1 MSEQTTLRDQL
12 ASAVDT
18 FETEQPVEIVK
29 AEPTV
34 KAEVKTEA
42 DPVKSEPSRVR
53 DVAGKFATTAK
64 EAAPVAEPVAEPIDE
79 QVAKPIRPSS
89 WKKELWNKYD
99 NADPDLQ
106 KYILQRESEA
116 TFGVSTYRAEAEKA
130 RPINDAMAPFMGD
143 LQKNNIEP
151 ATWIKNLGAAHQ
163 TLALGSPAQKYDMFQ
178 RLARDYGVDLSG
190 NGQSIEPPQ
199 IDQQTQWLTQKVNA
213 MSQNWDSFQNKQ
225 QVTEQ
230 QVLQSE
236 ISTFADKNPH
246 FETVRDTM
254 AGLLQAGMAQDL
266 QTAYDKAIRLNDDV
280 WQQEQTRSTNTGIQA
295 QVAAAAKAKTLA
307 ISPKSATPSGTKT
320 GDGKGLREQ
329 LRDQF
334 DAVASRV

>member
-18 FETEQPVEIVK
+18 FEAEQPVEIVK
-29 AEPTV
+29 AEPV
-34 KAEVKTEA
+34 EE
-42 DPVKSEPSRVR
+42 PVKSEPTRVR
-53 DVAGKFATTAK
+53 DAVGKFAAAVK
-64 EAAPVAEPVAEPIDE
+64 EVAPVEAIAEPIE
-79 QVAKPIRPSS
+79 AIKPNRPST
-89 WKKELWNKYD
+89 WKKEYWEKYD
-99 NADPDLQ
+99 TLDPDLQ
-106 KYILQRESEA
+106 GYINQRENEYK
-116 TFGVSTYRAEAEKA
+116 TGVSTYRAEAEKA
-130 RPINDAMAPFMGD
+130 RQLNEAIAPFLPA
-143 LQKNNIEP
+143 LQQNNIEP
-151 ATWIKNLGAAHQ
+151 TAWIKNLGSAHQ
-163 TLALGSPAQKYDMFQ
+163 TLALGSPSQKYEMFQ
-178 RLARDYGVDLSG
+178 RLARDYGIDLSG
-190 NGQSIEPPQ
+190 NGQSIEQPPA
-199 IDQQTQWLTQKVNA
+199 DQQTQWLTQQVNA
-213 MSQNWDSFQNKQ
+213 LSQNWDSFQNKQ
-225 QVTEQ
+225 QVSEQ

-307 ISPKSATPSGTKT
+307 ISPKSATPSGGKT
-320 GDGKGLREQ
+320 SDGKGLREQ
-329 LRDQF
+329 LRAQF